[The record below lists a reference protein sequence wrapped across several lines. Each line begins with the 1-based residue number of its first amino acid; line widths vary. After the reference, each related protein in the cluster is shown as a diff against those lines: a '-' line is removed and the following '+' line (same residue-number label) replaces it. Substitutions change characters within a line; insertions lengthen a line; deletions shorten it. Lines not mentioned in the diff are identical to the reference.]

1 MKVFCVGL
9 NKTGTTSLEHLLMAV
24 GYRLGDQPSGELLL
38 EAWARR
44 DFAPIVEL
52 ARTADAFQDIPFSL
66 PFTYQA
72 MDAAFPGSR
81 FILSVRDSA
90 EQWYESLVRFHTA
103 VVGRGRVPTGAD
115 LRGFA
120 YRYPGF
126 LWRYHELVHGSTDA
140 TVYAR
145 DAYIRHY
152 ERHNRSVIDY
162 FESRPGD
169 LLVLN
174 VKAADAAEKVCAFLA
189 LEYTGIRMPVLNQS

>member
-1 MKVFCVGL
+1 
-9 NKTGTTSLEHLLMAV
+9 
-24 GYRLGDQPSGELLL
+24 
-38 EAWARR
+38 
-44 DFAPIVEL
+44 
-52 ARTADAFQDIPFSL
+52 L

-103 VVGRGRVPTGAD
+103 VVGCERVPTGAD
-115 LRGFA
+115 LRRFA

-126 LWRYHELVHGSTDA
+126 LWRYHELVHGATDA

-145 DAYIRHY
+145 DAYMGHY
-152 ERHNRSVIDY
+152 ARHNGSVIDY
-162 FESRPGD
+162 FERRPGD

-174 VKAADAAEKVCAFLA
+174 VKAADAAEQVCAFLA
-189 LEYTGIRMPVLNQS
+189 LEYTGTRMPVLNQS

>member
-9 NKTGTTSLEHLLMAV
+9 NKTGTTSLEHLLMAL

-38 EAWARR
+38 ETWARR
-44 DFAPIVEL
+44 DFEPIVAL

-66 PFTYQA
+66 PFTYEA
-72 MDAAFPGSR
+72 MDTAFPGSK

-103 VVGRGRVPTGAD
+103 IVGCGRVPTGAD
-115 LRGFA
+115 LRAFP
-120 YRYPGF
+120 YRYTGF
-126 LWRYHELVHGSTDA
+126 LWRYHELVHGATDA

-145 DAYIRHY
+145 DAYMRHY
-152 ERHNRSVIDY
+152 ERHNGSVIDY
-162 FESRPGD
+162 FSRRPGD

-174 VKAADAAEKVCAFLA
+174 VKDADAAEKVCAFLA
-189 LEYTGIRMPVLNQS
+189 LECTGIRMPVLNQS